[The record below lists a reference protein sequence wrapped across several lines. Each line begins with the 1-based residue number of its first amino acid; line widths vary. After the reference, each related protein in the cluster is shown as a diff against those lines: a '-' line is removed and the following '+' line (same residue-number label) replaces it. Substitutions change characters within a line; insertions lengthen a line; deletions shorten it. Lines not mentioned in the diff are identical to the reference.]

1 MKILFSCMGTSD
13 PVRGYRDGPMLHII
27 RHYRPDRICVFLSD
41 EAAALDRCGK
51 RLETVAAHIKRRW
64 NGYAPE
70 MEVICTGIEDP
81 SDMDAVAKP
90 MTDAVMRLAEEYPEG
105 KILLNL
111 SSGTPQMKIILSF
124 LAADMR
130 LNTLGIQVKN
140 PDRAAGSTER
150 TNIKDYSVADE
161 LECNE
166 DESAAAPNRCTEPE
180 LMHVQR
186 QRAREQ
192 TIALLDARNYSA
204 VYAMK
209 NSMPDSLKA
218 LVGHLE
224 ARDRLQEDE
233 AQKRARALRLPF
245 SLYPAKGARSPEYA
259 EVSEAYLVLLNRC
272 HRRQYE
278 ELILRLNP
286 LIVRLELALMKKALA
301 SRRVRLENVIERP
314 YSNRPRF
321 YSDMLKKELPMVY
334 AKVCGSFGTSALK
347 DDSDVSLIL
356 CMNILKGIREVFG
369 DCGVLTDGAME
380 LIGACHTLNDSFR
393 NKLAHQLTAV
403 TEEQICAA
411 CGMEPAQ
418 LLNRVGELIAALY
431 PECDTKLFRIYK
443 QCGDYIKER
452 LY

>member
-1 MKILFSCMGTSD
+1 M
-13 PVRGYRDGPMLHII
+13 
-27 RHYRPDRICVFLSD
+27 
-41 EAAALDRCGK
+41 
-51 RLETVAAHIKRRW
+51 
-64 NGYAPE
+64 
-70 MEVICTGIEDP
+70 
-81 SDMDAVAKP
+81 
-90 MTDAVMRLAEEYPEG
+90 
-105 KILLNL
+105 
-111 SSGTPQMKIILSF
+111 
-124 LAADMR
+124 
-130 LNTLGIQVKN
+130 
-140 PDRAAGSTER
+140 
-150 TNIKDYSVADE
+150 
-161 LECNE
+161 
-166 DESAAAPNRCTEPE
+166 
-180 LMHVQR
+180 
-186 QRAREQ
+186 
-192 TIALLDARNYSA
+192 
-204 VYAMK
+204 
-209 NSMPDSLKA
+209 
-218 LVGHLE
+218 
-224 ARDRLQEDE
+224 
-233 AQKRARALRLPF
+233 
-245 SLYPAKGARSPEYA
+245 
-259 EVSEAYLVLLNRC
+259 LLNRC

-393 NKLAHQLTAV
+393 NKLAHQLSAV

-411 CGMEPAQ
+411 CGMEPTQ

-431 PECDTKLFRIYK
+431 PECDPKLFRIYK